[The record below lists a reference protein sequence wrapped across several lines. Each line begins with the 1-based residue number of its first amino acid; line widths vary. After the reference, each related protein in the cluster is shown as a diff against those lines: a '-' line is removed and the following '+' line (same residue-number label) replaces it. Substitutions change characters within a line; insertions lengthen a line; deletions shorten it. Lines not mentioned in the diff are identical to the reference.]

1 MVRLRRL
8 LKDFR
13 ETGALNSLIALW
25 GFVDET
31 TFLTKAGAVG
41 VLYRLQGVDF
51 ECLDHPQRQA
61 IAHRFEQALRQL
73 DESFRIY
80 QYVLKRPAPVVTAAA
95 HPHPVVDEA
104 LRRRTAH
111 FAGKRDALFELE
123 LYLVVLYEGAVTRP
137 SWSHRLG
144 ELVASPAT
152 AIRERLS
159 VRTVTTVLAG
169 QLGRAV
175 AHLHQKAEAFAIQL
189 ADSVALKYDTH
200 LDFYLSDS
208 ALECHRDHLRV
219 DDFAVKVLTMKEPPA
234 KTFAHVLHE
243 LYTVP
248 SAFVACLEWQRIPN
262 ATMRRDLHTRRRHFF
277 NQKVSLVNYLSS
289 ETKPEEMLVDD
300 SATATVSEL
309 GQSLTAMEVHGH
321 FFGQCSLTVVLY
333 DRDASR
339 LDRSVAE
346 CAKAFAAHDGALYDE
361 TYNLLNAWL
370 AVIPGNSAH
379 NLRRLALLNTNV
391 ADLSFLF
398 TLDTGQRTR

>member
-1 MVRLRRL
+1 MVRLSRI

-25 GFVDET
+25 SFVDDT

-41 VLYRLQGVDF
+41 VLYRLEGVDF

-137 SWSHRLG
+137 SWSQRLG

-159 VRTVTTVLAG
+159 ARTVTTVLAD

-189 ADSVALKYDTH
+189 ADTVRPTLLAKGDA
-200 LDFYLSDS
+200 F
-208 ALECHRDHLRV
+208 RV
-219 DDFAVKVLTMKEPPA
+219 
-234 KTFAHVLHE
+234 
-243 LYTVP
+243 
-248 SAFVACLEWQRIPN
+248 
-262 ATMRRDLHTRRRHFF
+262 
-277 NQKVSLVNYLSS
+277 
-289 ETKPEEMLVDD
+289 
-300 SATATVSEL
+300 
-309 GQSLTAMEVHGH
+309 
-321 FFGQCSLTVVLY
+321 
-333 DRDASR
+333 
-339 LDRSVAE
+339 
-346 CAKAFAAHDGALYDE
+346 
-361 TYNLLNAWL
+361 
-370 AVIPGNSAH
+370 
-379 NLRRLALLNTNV
+379 LRRLVN
-391 ADLSFLF
+391 
-398 TLDTGQRTR
+398 